1 MNHFFMFESELPAGS
16 GFPLFGICHVAWL
29 VIILGIGIWF
39 VRWYC
44 RQGCTIR
51 QCTQYA
57 IGIIMP
63 VIAVYRDSV
72 LMLTGHWGK
81 GFLPLHL
88 CGMALWIAPLYI
100 FTRRRWVGVIY
111 VTLCVPGAIGALL
124 FPDWNMYPL
133 WNYMHI
139 HAFVSHG
146 LLVILGLAWI
156 CSGEILPC
164 WREFYIP
171 VLFGITGF
179 IGIHWINNQLHT
191 NYWFLNVPSEG
202 SPLIWILQVTGSK
215 CYRIGYFI
223 FCMCVVALWMLIL
236 RGIAT
241 WRKSSKFLARHTH
254 V

>member
-1 MNHFFMFESELPAGS
+1 MNHFFMFESQLPADS
-16 GFPLFGICHVAWL
+16 GFPLFGLCHVTWL

-44 RQGCTIR
+44 RQEQSIR
-51 QCTQYA
+51 QRTQYV
-57 IGIIMP
+57 IGVIMP
-63 VIAVYRDSV
+63 VIAVYRDSI
-72 LMLTGHWGK
+72 LMLTRHWGK

-100 FTRRRWVGVIY
+100 VTRRRWIGVIY

-146 LLVILGLAWI
+146 LLVVFGFTLI
-156 CSGEILPC
+156 CSGEVLPA

-171 VLFGITGF
+171 VLFGIAGF
-179 IGIHWINNQLHT
+179 LGIHWINDQLHT
-191 NYWFLNVPSEG
+191 NYWFLNVPSKG
-202 SPLIWILQVTGSK
+202 SPLNWILHVTGSK
-215 CYRIGYFI
+215 WYRVGYFI
-223 FCMCVVALWMLIL
+223 FCMGVVALWMVLL
-236 RGIAT
+236 RGIAA
-241 WRKSSKFLARHTH
+241 WRKSPKFLARHTH